1 MDFLRST
8 HNLKKSSSWFWRLV
22 NQLICQNHE
31 EDFFKLC
38 VLLKKSKLY
47 CDWVFC
53 LVIRKTNKKHGFRF
67 SYLSK
72 VLVHGERNPY
82 PCSKCDASFLRMSD
96 LDQHKQ
102 LAHEKSN
109 GHPETCTHCEST
121 YRRYYWTWF
130 CKFQS

>member
-1 MDFLRST
+1 M
-8 HNLKKSSSWFWRLV
+8 W
-22 NQLICQNHE
+22 
-31 EDFFKLC
+31 
-38 VLLKKSKLY
+38 SKLY
-47 CDWVFC
+47 FSVNVEVKKLNFQWSNQRGSSTSTVTIWVFC

-121 YRRYYWTWF
+121 YRRYY
-130 CKFQS
+130 